1 MDFAPAAFIVDKP
14 LWNYLLS
21 ETDKQECR
29 KIIGGKLSASN
40 AMGTQMLVVIA
51 RMCPEWP

>member
-1 MDFAPAAFIVDKP
+1 MDFAPTALIVDKP

-40 AMGTQMLVVIA
+40 AMGTQMLVVTA
-51 RMCPEWP
+51 RMCPE